1 MQTANA
7 AIIPFPSL
15 AERLP
20 VPPPARLDP
29 LLDATVVCVARYGLS
44 KTSVSDIARE
54 MGVAPSTV
62 YRNVRS
68 VDNAVLLAIAR
79 DGRRLIDRIPE
90 VVAGIDG
97 PRVITVFLAE
107 SIRQCRAHPMVD
119 KILRDEADW
128 VGKLVTRKLDGI
140 LESGAEMAA
149 PLLAA
154 AMEVGV
160 IRRQDPSALAHWTA
174 RLGFTCVLSPP
185 PGDLNEALDALLLP
199 ALQPN

>member
-1 MQTANA
+1 MQTSSV
-7 AIIPFPSL
+7 IIPFPSL
-15 AERLP
+15 VERLP
-20 VPPPARLDP
+20 DPPPARLAP
-29 LLDATVVCVARYGLS
+29 LLDATVACVARYGLS

-90 VVAGIDG
+90 VVAGIEG
-97 PRVITVFLAE
+97 PQVITVFLAE
-107 SIRQCRAHPMVD
+107 SIRQCRANPMVD

-128 VGKLVTRKLDGI
+128 VGKLATRKLDRI
-140 LESGAEMAA
+140 LESGAEIAE

-154 AMEVGV
+154 AMTAGAV
-160 IRRQDPSALAHWTA
+160 RKQDPSALAHWVT
-174 RLGFTCVLSPP
+174 RIGFTCVLSPP

-199 ALQPN
+199 ALQP